1 MRDGV
6 ERIRDKNSLTE
17 QLKKKRKSNYD
28 IDHIVI
34 PYSMAATTRVET
46 IKYKE
51 IQTPS
56 WKEVELTVP
65 LPKAVK
71 EGDPE
76 KELEKEQKDQKEQE
90 KQGEVEEEE
99 ESTSDLMY
107 KLMHAKAEE
116 EERARWATPL
126 GRSEHRDT
134 CTSASMNTCT
144 PAHLNA

>member
-126 GRSEHRDT
+126 GRSEHRDV
-134 CTSASMNTCT
+134 CTSASMNI
-144 PAHLNA
+144 